1 MLGIFIEK
9 TEMYRVSGLVTKVQK
24 KNERKKR
31 RKVSEG
37 DLPPGSVSASDRQ
50 DPMALH
56 PPMGD
61 DPPPH
66 GMIALP
72 LSAIL
77 LLILSLYSLPESDD
91 DGGVIFFLFPSSPS
105 LPVLRR
111 FFRGKT
117 PS

>member
-50 DPMALH
+50 DAVAAH
-56 PPMGD
+56 P
-61 DPPPH
+61 
-66 GMIALP
+66 
-72 LSAIL
+72 S
-77 LLILSLYSLPESDD
+77 
-91 DGGVIFFLFPSSPS
+91 DGG
-105 LPVLRR
+105 
-111 FFRGKT
+111 
-117 PS
+117 